1 MFWGLGIQ
9 FCLGLFIIR
18 TEPGFIAFDW
28 LGKQV
33 QVLYEDGHFI
43 VNQIIMMPHKK
54 VIYTSD

>member
-33 QVLYEDGHFI
+33 QVLYEDEHFI
-43 VNQIIMMPHKK
+43 VNQII
-54 VIYTSD
+54 I